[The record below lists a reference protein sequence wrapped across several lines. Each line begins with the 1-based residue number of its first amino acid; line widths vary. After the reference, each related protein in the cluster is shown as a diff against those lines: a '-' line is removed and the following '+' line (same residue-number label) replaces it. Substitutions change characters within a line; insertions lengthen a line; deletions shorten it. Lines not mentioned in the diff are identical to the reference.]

1 MPRFQNADKETL
13 LGLYQQ
19 IQAHLSA
26 LADADMFTVTTVAS
40 VVCAL
45 LALMLKEAP
54 SRRAADVPLL
64 GLPGQTSR
72 PSPQQEPGLHQQCDA
87 RDNQDQPDHQPPGRT
102 GHKAATP
109 QVQTLQGPDRAEAQQ
124 RKT

>member
-1 MPRFQNADKETL
+1 MPRLQNADKETL

-19 IQAHLSA
+19 IQPHLSA
-26 LADADMFTVTTVAS
+26 LADADMFTVPTVAS

-45 LALMLKEAP
+45 LALMLKKAP
-54 SRRAADVPLL
+54 GRQAADVRPL
-64 GLPGQTSR
+64 GPPRSTSR
-72 PSPQQEPGLHQQCDA
+72 PSPQQEPRLHQQRDA